1 MTFDTR
7 LALLT
12 FNGVQA
18 FPGMDPL
25 YLFTDALTGSTFSI
39 RAGETIGQGLAAF
52 ILRWEAL
59 SRDREPAQAACG
71 GVASF
76 GHREHAT

>member
-1 MTFDTR
+1 MTFETR
-7 LALLT
+7 MSLLT

-18 FPGMDPL
+18 FPGAEPL
-25 YLFTDALTGSTFSI
+25 YLFTDACTGSTFSI

-52 ILRWEAL
+52 VLRWDAL
-59 SRDREPAQAACG
+59 SRDREPAGACG

-76 GHREHAT
+76 DHREHTT